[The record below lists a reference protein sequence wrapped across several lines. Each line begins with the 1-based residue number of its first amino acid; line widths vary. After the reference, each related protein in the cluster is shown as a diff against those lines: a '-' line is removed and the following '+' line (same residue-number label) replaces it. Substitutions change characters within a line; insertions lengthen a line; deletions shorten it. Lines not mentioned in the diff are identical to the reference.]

1 MIISLSDGTQ
11 VLVRH
16 VQPADKHLIA
26 KAWSLLSE
34 ESQRKRF
41 LAPKPRLTTRDL
53 RYLTHVDQQDHVALI
68 AVRADDWRRV
78 VGVGRF
84 VRLVDDPETAEAAI
98 TVADPMQG
106 KGMGR
111 HFGRL
116 LAEEAGR
123 VGVKR
128 FSASVLTDNAPALR
142 LMRSMSDCLDC
153 VHATT
158 SHGVSDVVADLA
170 A

>member
-1 MIISLSDGTQ
+1 MFISLSDGTQ

-16 VQPADKHLIA
+16 VQPSDRWLIG
-26 KAWSLLSE
+26 KAWTLLSE

-41 LAPKPRLTTRDL
+41 LAPKPRLTSGDL
-53 RYLTHVDQQDHVALI
+53 HYLTNVDQYDHVALI
-68 AVRADDWRRV
+68 AVRADDWSRM

-84 VRLVDDPETAEAAI
+84 VRLQDDPETAEAAI

-106 KGMGR
+106 NGMGR
-111 HFGRL
+111 ILGRL
-116 LAEEAGR
+116 LADEARR

-128 FSASVLTDNAPALR
+128 FTASVLTDNAPALR
-142 LMRSMSDCLDC
+142 LMQSMSERLES
-153 VHATT
+153 HTH
-158 SHGVSDVVADLA
+158 HGVSDLVADLA

>member
-1 MIISLSDGTQ
+1 MFISLSDGSQ

-16 VQPADKHLIA
+16 VQPHDKWLIA
-26 KAWSLLSE
+26 RAWSLLSE
-34 ESQRKRF
+34 DSQRKRF
-41 LAPKPRLTTRDL
+41 LAPKPRLTSSDL
-53 RYLTHVDQQDHVALI
+53 RYLTHVDQHDHVALI
-68 AVRADDWRRV
+68 AVHADDPRRM

-84 VRLVDDPETAEAAI
+84 VRLEDDPETAEAAI

-111 HFGRL
+111 QLGRL
-116 LAEEAGR
+116 LADEARR

-128 FSASVLTDNAPALR
+128 FTASILTDNVAALR
-142 LMRSMSDCLDC
+142 LMQAMSERLES
-153 VHATT
+153 HTH
-158 SHGVSDVVADLA
+158 HGVRDLVANLA

>member
-1 MIISLSDGTQ
+1 MVISLSDGTQ

-26 KAWSLLSE
+26 KAWVLLSE

-41 LAPKPRLTTRDL
+41 LAPKPHLTGSDL
-53 RYLTHVDQQDHVALI
+53 RYLTHVDQLDHVALI
-68 AVRADDWRRV
+68 AVRADNPGRV

-84 VRLVDDPETAEAAI
+84 VRLADDPETAEAAI

-111 HFGRL
+111 HLGRL
-116 LAEEAGR
+116 LAEEARR

-128 FSASVLTDNAPALR
+128 FSASVLTDNQPALK
-142 LMRSMSDCLDC
+142 LMRSMADCLDC
-153 VHATT
+153 LHTTT
-158 SHGVSDVVADLA
+158 SHGVSDLVADLA